1 MLKRKRKDKNP
12 INDIIEK
19 SDDDNKNTIIFIIV
33 KDIFKNNNYFIYIKL
48 GIPSEF

>member
-33 KDIFKNNNYFIYIKL
+33 KDIFMYF
-48 GIPSEF
+48 